1 MEKKQGRGKL
11 LPLPFA
17 TFGEMA
23 ALDLKATV
31 YCSVAISTALL
42 IPLPSN
48 FATVDSRQPDFAAA
62 RSATPAMSAA
72 A

>member
-31 YCSVAISTALL
+31 YCSRCYQHRPIG
-42 IPLPSN
+42 P
-48 FATVDSRQPDFAAA
+48 ATEQLRDR
-62 RSATPAMSAA
+62 
-72 A
+72 